1 MAFQSER
8 WATIQVTAGNLEGAR
23 QYQQLFLDKKYA
35 PKADYNVLLKLFQSK
50 AKGWI
55 QGGVITALGYLSFP
69 TGVFATVAT
78 LCTSMIDVIGKQA
91 AATEY
96 DQLIAGRKAVEEV
109 KSYISKN
116 NYKMAEVTFRLRTY
130 ENPATGHRVSF
141 FLGNSKNISVAY
153 EIKRVQLQNG
163 KWLEK

>member
-8 WATIQVTAGNLEGAR
+8 WATIQVTAANLEGAR
-23 QYQQLFLDKKYA
+23 QFQQLFLDNKYA
-35 PKADYNVLLKLFQSK
+35 PKANYSVLVKLFESK
-50 AKGWI
+50 AKSWV
-55 QGGVITALGYLSFP
+55 QGGVISALTLASWP
-69 TGVFATVAT
+69 AAAFATIAT
-78 LCTSMIDVIGKQA
+78 LCTSMVDVIGKQA

-109 KSYISKN
+109 KAYITKN
-116 NYKMAEVTFRLRTY
+116 NYKMAEVTFRLRVY
-130 ENPATGHRVSF
+130 DNPATGNKVSF
-141 FLGNSKNISVAY
+141 FLGNSKNISAAY